1 MGIRT
6 ISVREAAEALDL
18 SPRAVLYRREKG
30 KLKGI
35 LVKNNG
41 VDEYRI
47 YPNKEIIEGLKK
59 IGSPLVAEL
68 LSDEESGTG
77 QAESEVETL
86 TARLE
91 ELEAAFK
98 RSSVEEPRPRDP
110 EEARVHDDTDHI
122 DVDVDIVGESIPSNE
137 ESGQYE
143 SKSSEG
149 DEADTK
155 PGVNGIVDQIW
166 NNLIARYQVVI
177 GEKDQ
182 IIGALQEQLEEK
194 DRQLKLLPDRQA
206 SEIEKVRRRADEE
219 RKNAERNARELEQ
232 ERQRREEE
240 RAKVDAERARAE
252 EKARQVEE
260 ERLRAEEEKK
270 NVELKELEIQALK
283 KQVEVMSNLKESTEA
298 SRLAVEEE
306 LDRIKAEKEEKERAV
321 QEELR
326 SLAKKLENLQRPWYK
341 KWFSWREPE
350 DDIQH

>member
-1 MGIRT
+1 VGIRT

-41 VDEYRI
+41 IDEYRI
-47 YPNKEIIEGLKK
+47 YPNKEIIEGLKR

-68 LSDEESGTG
+68 LGEEESGTG

-98 RSSVEEPRPRDP
+98 RSSVEEPRPRDQK
-110 EEARVHDDTDHI
+110 EARIDDDSDHI
-122 DVDVDIVGESIPSNE
+122 DVDVDIVGESISSNE
-137 ESGQYE
+137 GTAESD
-143 SKSSEG
+143 SKISEG
-149 DEADTK
+149 SEAEAK
-155 PGVNGIVDQIW
+155 PGVNGIVDEIW

-194 DRQLKLLPDRQA
+194 DRQLKLLPDKQA
-206 SEIEKVRRRADEE
+206 SEIEEARRRADEE

-240 RAKVDAERARAE
+240 RAKGDAERARAE

-283 KQVEVMSNLKESTEA
+283 KQVEVMSSLKESTEA

-306 LDRIKAEKEEKERAV
+306 LQRTKVEKEEKERAV
-321 QEELR
+321 QEELKT
-326 SLAKKLENLQRPWYK
+326 LAKKLEELERPWYK
-341 KWFSWREPE
+341 KWFSWQQPV
-350 DDIQH
+350 DDTQH